1 MGLKM
6 GSRFGSSLI
15 AASLLLLPLVMTA
28 AKAENN
34 DDDPWFGKKP
44 KNTALHPAV
53 IAGKVTTET
62 EIVTSKNTAPML
74 SEGSAAALK
83 TLIGRYMQIEADGG
97 FPKVPKGT
105 YKKGAK
111 SQNVVA
117 LNQRLF
123 IDGYLRKE
131 AVDPQYVDRVTSAT
145 VDGVTRFQRNMGLAA
160 TGLVDGPTLAAMNV
174 PVADRIRTM
183 QANIARLET
192 YAVDLGDR
200 YLVVNVPSQQIE
212 TVNNGKVFSRHNA
225 IVGRPER
232 PTPVVMTALSDINFN
247 PYWNAPVSIAENDII
262 PKLRSGTQLL
272 TDMNMKVFQGF
283 GGPEV
288 DPRSVNWKS
297 AIPDDYLFRQEPG
310 PKSAMAT
317 AKINFSS
324 PFGIYLHDTPEKQLF
339 KSGERLFSS
348 GCVRVEKVDLLMEW
362 VLNGQDGIDS
372 AQIASLAETLERRDV
387 KLTTPPQLRV
397 AYLTAW
403 PVGNTVAFRRDVYGL
418 DGTGFTVGQPLP
430 EGELSADGQ
439 RFVLKPVPRKAAA
452 VEADEA
458 EGFGL
463 FGIRLNKPG
472 KKKSGQ
478 GLFSSNDN
486 EDGVGTPA
494 PKKLTFGRKI
504 QSDGPQGTVIVKPG
518 EKKKSVVKKDV
529 PGLFDWAA
537 YRKGQKPK
545 LKPKKTDL
553 VSEKTVKK
561 KVSAKKVE
569 TEAAVMAPKDKVKP
583 VSAKPVA
590 TAANIKKVDEKSTK
604 KVTGIDAKNVK
615 KATTAATAKPEAI
628 AEKPVVVAVK
638 KPDIAP
644 KIKTADTP
652 KKLADACKAAGNGA
666 VAAGC
671 KPPAPA
677 KAVTKKPPA
686 AP

>member
-1 MGLKM
+1 MGLM
-6 GSRFGSSLI
+6 IGSRFGSSFI
-15 AASLLLLPLVMTA
+15 AAALVLLPLCMTT
-28 AKAENN
+28 AKAENSDN
-34 DDDPWFGKKP
+34 DPWFGKKP
-44 KNTALHPAV
+44 KNTSLHTAV
-53 IAGKVTTET
+53 ITGKVTTET
-62 EIVTSKNTAPML
+62 EIVTSKNTTPML

-83 TLIGRYMQIEADGG
+83 TLIGRYMQIEAEGG

-105 YKKGAK
+105 YKKGAQ

-117 LNQRLF
+117 LNRRLF
-123 IDGYLRKE
+123 MDGYVRKE

-145 VDGVTRFQRNMGLAA
+145 MDGVTRFQRNMGLAA

-174 PVADRIRTM
+174 PVAERIRTM

-192 YAVDLGDR
+192 YSADLSDR

-247 PYWNAPVSIAENDII
+247 PYWNAPVSIVENDII
-262 PKLRSGTQLL
+262 PKLHSGTQFL

-288 DPRSVNWKS
+288 DVRKVDWNS

-362 VLNGQDGIDS
+362 ILNGQDGLDA

-387 KLTTPPQLRV
+387 KLTAPPQLRV
-397 AYLTAW
+397 TYLTAW

-430 EGELSADGQ
+430 EGELSAEGQ
-439 RFVLKPVPRKAAA
+439 RFVLKPVARKAAA

-458 EGFGL
+458 EGIGL
-463 FGIRLNKPG
+463 FGIRLHKAGNKKP
-472 KKKSGQ
+472 
-478 GLFSSNDN
+478 GLFSSRDN

-494 PKKLTFGRKI
+494 PKKLPFAKKT
-504 QSDGPQGTVIVKPG
+504 QVDGNQGTVILKPG
-518 EKKKSVVKKDV
+518 ENRKAGVKKDV
-529 PGLFDWAA
+529 PGFFDWAS
-537 YRKGQKPK
+537 YRKEQKQ
-545 LKPKKTDL
+545 KPKKTGL
-553 VSEKTVKK
+553 VSEKTTKK
-561 KVSAKKVE
+561 KAPAKKLE
-569 TEAAVMAPKDKVKP
+569 TEAASVVPKDKVKP
-583 VSAKPVA
+583 VSAKPVIA
-590 TAANIKKVDEKSTK
+590 AANIKKVDEKAVK
-604 KVTGIDAKNVK
+604 KVTSVDAKDMK
-615 KATTAATAKPEAI
+615 KAIATPAAKPEALSK
-628 AEKPVVVAVK
+628 KPVVEALK
-638 KPDIAP
+638 KPEPAP
-644 KIKTADTP
+644 KVKPVETP
-652 KKLADACKAAGNGA
+652 KKVADACKTDTKGV
-666 VAAGC
+666 VAASC
-671 KPPAPA
+671 KSPAAA
-677 KAVTKKPPA
+677 KPEIKKPA
-686 AP
+686 ATP